1 MLGLACSSKNS
12 LLELKQSCSLE
23 GARSSPIQATPL
35 PIASHTEA
43 EGLLLWVSALQGCF
57 SHNETESSGPIPQ
70 VT

>member
-1 MLGLACSSKNS
+1 MLIKKQPAGVETE
-12 LLELKQSCSLE
+12 LLSRGGTQF
-23 GARSSPIQATPL
+23 TPL